1 MDKLK
6 NKFYLVGIKGTGMSA
21 LALMLKDEGNEVL
34 GSDTNEYFFTEK
46 SLINNDI
53 KILEFNKENI
63 IGDSYYIIGN
73 AYNDNNEEVLEI
85 INNNYKYSYYYEF
98 IGKINNKKIIACSG
112 THGKTTTTKLIVE
125 LMNKRCSYIVGDGSG
140 KGYKENNLFVLEACE
155 YKRHFL
161 SYNPDLLIINNIE
174 LDHTDYYKNIKDMIS
189 AYQELANKSKM
200 ILINADDKNSKKIKH
215 NNKITFGFNK
225 NSDARIKILSK
236 GKDAYYIALNYNEEI
251 YLKIPF
257 LGKHMIYNY
266 VCAYLACLIN
276 DIIPLI
282 KEEYE
287 LPRRRMETKLYNKSV
302 LISDYAHH
310 PTEIKALYDY
320 VNNKYEDRKINVIF
334 QPHTYE
340 RTIRLK
346 KEFVKS
352 LKLFDN
358 VFVQEV
364 YTSKRES
371 KSINKQKIVDKI
383 FSDFKKYND
392 DVFKTIGLNNDVWI
406 FLGAGNA
413 SYIMEKLINEN

>member
-21 LALMLKDEGNEVL
+21 LALMLKDDGNIVL

-53 KILEFNKENI
+53 KILEFNKRNI
-63 IGDSYYIIGN
+63 TGDSYYIVGN
-73 AYNDNNEEVLEI
+73 AYSDNNEEVLEI
-85 INNNYKYSYYYEF
+85 INNNYEYSYYHDF

-125 LMNKRCSYIVGDGSG
+125 LMDKKCSYIVGDGSG
-140 KGYKENNLFVLEACE
+140 KGYKENDLFVLEACE

-174 LDHTDYYKNIKDMIS
+174 LDHTDYYKDIKDMIR
-189 AYQELANKSKM
+189 AYQELANKSK
-200 ILINADDKNSKKIKH
+200 IVLINADDKNSKKIKH
-215 NNKITFGFNK
+215 KNKITFGFNK
-225 NSDARIKILSK
+225 NSDAKIKILSK
-236 GKDAYYIALNYNEEI
+236 GKDAYYIVLNYKEDI

-266 VCAYLACLIN
+266 VCAYLTCLVNGIT
-276 DIIPLI
+276 PLI

-287 LPRRRMETKLYNKSV
+287 LPRRRMETKFYKKSI

-320 VNNKYEDRKINVIF
+320 IKDKYENRKINVIF
-334 QPHTYE
+334 QSHTYE
-340 RTIRLK
+340 RTIKFK
-346 KEFVKS
+346 KEFKKV
-352 LKLFDN
+352 LKLYDN
-358 VFVQEV
+358 VYVQDV
-364 YTSKRES
+364 YSSKRES
-371 KSINKQKIVDKI
+371 ESYNKQKIVDKI
-383 FSDFKKYND
+383 FKNFKKYND
-392 DVFKTIGLNNDVWI
+392 DVLSLIGYDNDVWI

-413 SYIMEKLINEN
+413 SYLMDKLINEN